1 MKKKIISLMIAVLAA
16 GAFVSCSAWT
26 AAEAMWKY
34 GGTSCRL
41 PDGTYTNSL
50 QAMAL
55 WQPANGFRKGGIGA
69 YQMQNDFKNDC
80 YKYFRAAINAMD
92 KLEKGGTETDD
103 QQY

>member
-1 MKKKIISLMIAVLAA
+1 MLPRISNPRRCGNTVERAV
-16 GAFVSCSAWT
+16 AFRT
-26 AAEAMWKY
+26 
-34 GGTSCRL
+34 
-41 PDGTYTNSL
+41 GTYTNSL

-92 KLEKGGTETDD
+92 KLEKGGTEADD
-103 QQY
+103 QQ

>member
-1 MKKKIISLMIAVLAA
+1 MEIRWNELSPSGRDL
-16 GAFVSCSAWT
+16 
-26 AAEAMWKY
+26 
-34 GGTSCRL
+34 
-41 PDGTYTNSL
+41 TNSL

-92 KLEKGGTETDD
+92 KLEKGGTEADD
-103 QQY
+103 QQ